1 MGTDSRA
8 ARLRNSLICGLGYVA
23 TTWCCRWL
31 LEHPLAD
38 ALVWARALVA
48 LLPVIPAVLLIR
60 TMVRATLAGDELQQR
75 IDLEAIAFASLAV
88 GIASLTFALLTVADA
103 ILVSGQ
109 TVLVWILP
117 ALAVLYILARLRIAA
132 RYR

>member
-8 ARLRNSLICGLGYVA
+8 AQGRYSLVSGLGYLA

-38 ALVWARALVA
+38 AMVGARVLVA
-48 LLPVIPAVLLIR
+48 VLPVIPAFLLIR

-75 IDLEAIAFASLAV
+75 IDLEAIAFASLVV
-88 GIASLTFALLTVADA
+88 GMASLTLALLTVADA
-103 ILVSGQ
+103 ILLTGQ

-117 ALAVLYILARLRIAA
+117 ALTVLYILARLRIAA

>member
-1 MGTDSRA
+1 MRPDCNPKLRRDSA
-8 ARLRNSLICGLGYVA
+8 AGALAYVA

-38 ALVWARALVA
+38 ASVGLRVLVSV
-48 LLPVIPAVLLIR
+48 LPVIPAVVMVR
-60 TMVRATLAGDELQQR
+60 TMVRFTLAGDELQQR

-88 GIASLTFALLTVADA
+88 GIASLTLALLTVADA
-103 ILVSGQ
+103 ILLPGK

-117 ALAVLYILARLRIAA
+117 ALVILYVLARLRIGA